1 MQAQKQPLSRDRVD
15 VCMRKTGNTPF
26 AFEQLTIEMDED
38 VFLPVQALNAL
49 RREALLA
56 LEEKLLQGYRR
67 DGAASPEVEKLG
79 LWRGQK
85 DAAGGAKRSRGCR

>member
-26 AFEQLTIEMDED
+26 AFEQLAIEMDED

-56 LEEKLLQGYRR
+56 LEEKLLQDTAGMGQRPRR
-67 DGAASPEVEKLG
+67 
-79 LWRGQK
+79 R
-85 DAAGGAKRSRGCR
+85 RS